1 MLKSPGVMLIL
12 CIYVICTLPLELRQH
27 VSQSRSLFFLA
38 MDNTQIC
45 YNISYRGD
53 FVST

>member
-12 CIYVICTLPLELRQH
+12 CIYVICTLAIRAEAEC
-27 VSQSRSLFFLA
+27 QSVRSLFFLA
-38 MDNTQIC
+38 MDNTQMC

-53 FVST
+53 FAST